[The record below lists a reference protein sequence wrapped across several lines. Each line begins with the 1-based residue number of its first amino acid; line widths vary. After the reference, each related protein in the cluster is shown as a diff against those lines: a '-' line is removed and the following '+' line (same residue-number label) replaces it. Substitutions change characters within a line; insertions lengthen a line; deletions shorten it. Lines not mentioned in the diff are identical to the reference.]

1 MFVFLGWEYN
11 YSGVVATLKLDASSD
26 QVVYFIK
33 LKMNNQFK
41 NYQVYIQ
48 GGVSNLKLS
57 KSI

>member
-1 MFVFLGWEYN
+1 MSTSKMFDFLGWEYN

-41 NYQVYIQ
+41 SYQ
-48 GGVSNLKLS
+48 
-57 KSI
+57 SIYLGRDI